1 MDILACSLVRMVFH
15 GAMHKQTLRLP
26 KIPTNTR
33 NPKGPKAAVKPRAM
47 EKRKRWMRAKGLEA
61 TRDTSDVPVQEGKD
75 PGPRET
81 KASTSGFS
89 VHVVGVQL
97 LANTVLLASLPRCV
111 AVSLLQC
118 SDVVKF
124 TKGLK

>member
-15 GAMHKQTLRLP
+15 GAMRKQTLRLP

-33 NPKGPKAAVKPRAM
+33 NPKPQSRREAQSHGEAQALDACEGSRSNQGHLGCAGAR
-47 EKRKRWMRAKGLEA
+47 RKRPRPK
-61 TRDTSDVPVQEGKD
+61 RDQ
-75 PGPRET
+75 
-81 KASTSGFS
+81 ASTSGFS

-111 AVSLLQC
+111 AV
-118 SDVVKF
+118 VKF
-124 TKGLK
+124 TKDLK